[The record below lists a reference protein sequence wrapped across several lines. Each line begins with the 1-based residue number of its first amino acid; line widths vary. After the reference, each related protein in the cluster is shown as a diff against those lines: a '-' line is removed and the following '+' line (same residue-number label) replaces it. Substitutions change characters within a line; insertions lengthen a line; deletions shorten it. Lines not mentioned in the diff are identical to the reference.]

1 MKVIFCVL
9 EIEEEKLPTCNEI
22 SDFFSV
28 DPSLVKIKNLSKCT
42 AGYEKRFA
50 IIADLYLWTCKYWY
64 GLFKEKLTYIE
75 IRSASDLNILFQL
88 KYSEHLRLAIASET
102 LKIFG
107 KDQLLLLNEAGYLSR
122 TNFHEQRKNAINPF
136 FKKLEKYYKI
146 LYLYDQPIA

>member
-1 MKVIFCVL
+1 MKVLFCVL
-9 EIEEEKLPTCNEI
+9 EIEEEKVPTCTEI

-75 IRSASDLNILFQL
+75 IRSVSDLNILFQL

-102 LKIFG
+102 VKIFG
-107 KDQLLLLNEAGYLSR
+107 KDEITLLEKANWESMSY
-122 TNFHEQRKNAINPF
+122 FDKQRERAIKPF
-136 FKKLEKYYKI
+136 VKKLEKCYRL
-146 LYLYDQPIA
+146 LYLYNK